1 MEPRLEILSLIEEE
15 EEELVLEDEGMRTE
29 VQSFDLY
36 LVGRFLAYIQGLILM
51 PWETKCALYMDFWQP
66 SLITP
71 PAQRRWGA
79 YPDCH

>member
-1 MEPRLEILSLIEEE
+1 MEPRLEILSLVEEE

-51 PWETKCALYMDFWQP
+51 P
-66 SLITP
+66 
-71 PAQRRWGA
+71 
-79 YPDCH
+79 